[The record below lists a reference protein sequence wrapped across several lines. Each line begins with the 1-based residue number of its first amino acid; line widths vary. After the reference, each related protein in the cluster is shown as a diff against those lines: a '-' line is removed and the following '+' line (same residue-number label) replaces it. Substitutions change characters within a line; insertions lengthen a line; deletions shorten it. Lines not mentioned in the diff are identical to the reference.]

1 MLNDDIILAD
11 LTALLE
17 DYEAPLELWE
27 AGTTSDLLLDG
38 DQLLAETDALLNVA
52 IDSPKPTDFEQI
64 KTARAAK
71 RRLKYR
77 NKLKSERQTLAVQ
90 EISLSKTVEE
100 LQRARKRAKALGG
113 NILATSTWKA
123 IAIRQKEGRMVAEEQ
138 RRRLQL
144 AVENREK
151 VIEEIG
157 KVIQERL
164 CESKGT
170 LGIEAEKPG
179 NAQLD
184 ADDAVL
190 FEDFLHDL
198 DVTYPRTDKIFRA
211 CGAEEN
217 PTTSYRLGPE
227 RKRDG
232 DVEYIDNLDVLLI
245 PFTFEQTCT
254 TMWESMVH
262 LYRRKDWDHY
272 DVADPEN
279 TVAVKAHVQVSSE
292 SGETANMLVHY
303 VVRRYVEDER
313 MVMVWRALSEGKGR
327 YTGIH
332 SDETGWC
339 VVRPNDSDE
348 PLMRT
353 VMQTFVR
360 FIPLDTT
367 KASDTAVNG
376 FQFTK
381 LVVTS
386 VEEDG
391 AEVARMMDS
400 LLLEDS
406 VDKGNENNA

>member
-1 MLNDDIILAD
+1 MLNDDAFLAD
-11 LTALLE
+11 MTSFL
-17 DYEAPLELWE
+17 DGHEASIELCE
-27 AGTTSDLLLDG
+27 TDITSELLLDG
-38 DQLLAETDALLNVA
+38 EQLLAETEALLNDVV
-52 IDSPKPTDFEQI
+52 STPHSNFEQT

-77 NKLKSERQTLAVQ
+77 NKLKNERQTLAEE
-90 EISLSKTVEE
+90 EISLSEKVGE
-100 LQRARKRAKALGG
+100 LQRARKRAKALAG
-113 NILATSTWKA
+113 NTLATSTWKA

-138 RRRLQL
+138 QKRLQL
-144 AVENREK
+144 AVENRGK
-151 VIEEIG
+151 MIEEIG
-157 KVIQERL
+157 KVMQEQL
-164 CESKGT
+164 CTPKGS
-170 LGIEAEKPG
+170 LGIEPAKQS

-184 ADDAVL
+184 EDDTVL
-190 FEDFLHDL
+190 FEAFLHDL
-198 DVTYPRTDKIFRA
+198 GVIYPRTDEIFRA

-217 PTTSYRLGPE
+217 PTSSYRLGPE

-232 DVEYIDNLDVLLI
+232 DVEFIDNLDVLLI
-245 PFTFEQTCT
+245 PFTFEQTCA
-254 TMWESMVH
+254 TMWESMVN
-262 LYRRKDWDHY
+262 LYRQKNWDHY
-272 DVADPEN
+272 DVDDPMN
-279 TVAVKAHVQVSSE
+279 IIAAKAPVQVSNE
-292 SGETANMLVHY
+292 SGETANMIVHY

-313 MVMVWRALSEGKGR
+313 VVMVWRALSQGEGA

-360 FIPLDTT
+360 FIPLDIT
-367 KASDTAVNG
+367 KASNSAVNG

-400 LLLEDS
+400 LLLEDLA
-406 VDKGNENNA
+406 DKDNE